1 MTAFDSFPLG
11 RPAFVTNILDRAAH
25 LRSND
30 EKLLALEGHRDARAY
45 VVYRDSLVVKQDAGG
60 PRALLTIDEALK
72 FGANPGTIF
81 LGLRDG
87 AAVFGMG
94 ISAAAV
100 EKLLTRND
108 VAVTELR
115 GMAMQGVVPPD
126 QLSAIAMAKSMVSW
140 HQRHGFCANCG
151 TRTAMKEG
159 GWKRDCPS
167 CKAEHFPRT
176 DPVVIMLVT
185 SGDKC
190 LLGRQKQFLPGMYSC
205 LAGFVE
211 AAETIEDAV
220 RREIFEESGIR
231 CTDVNYYMTQPWPY
245 PSSLMIG
252 CTARATNEDIVVD
265 RTELEDARW
274 FDRAEATLMIKRQHP
289 DGLAGPHPFAIA
301 HHLLGRWLHEG
312 PDSRCIAGN
321 SPWLHRLAPD
331 PGSGTTRN
339 RHDGFPNEFSRCRAK
354 NPAAH
359 PLHRHAGAR
368 PDVSRQRRARPR
380 LQGERQPFRRD
391 LRRQCAQRRDRNR
404 PPRRPRLDLRPDG
417 RRPRNIEPLHL
428 RQARA

>member
-1 MTAFDSFPLG
+1 MSAFDSFPLG
-11 RPAFVTNILDRAAH
+11 KPAFVTHVLDRAAH
-25 LRSND
+25 LRTND
-30 EKLLALEGHRDARAY
+30 EKLFALEGHRDARAY
-45 VVYRDSLVVKQDAGG
+45 VVYRDSLVVRQEAGAS
-60 PRALLTIDEALK
+60 RVLLGVDEAVKL
-72 FGANPGTIF
+72 GANPGTIF

-87 AAVFGMG
+87 APLFGMG
-94 ISAAAV
+94 IAAQAV
-100 EKLLTRND
+100 EKLLGRDD

-115 GMAMQGVVPPD
+115 GMAMQGIVPAD

-140 HQRHGFCANCG
+140 HQRHGFCPNCG
-151 TRTAMKEG
+151 TRTAMKDG

-252 CTARATNEDIVVD
+252 CTARATNEDIIVD
-265 RTELEDARW
+265 RAELEDARW

-301 HHLLGRWLHEG
+301 HHLLGRWV
-312 PDSRCIAGN
+312 
-321 SPWLHRLAPD
+321 
-331 PGSGTTRN
+331 
-339 RHDGFPNEFSRCRAK
+339 
-354 NPAAH
+354 
-359 PLHRHAGAR
+359 HAGPNKGA
-368 PDVSRQRRARPR
+368 
-380 LQGERQPFRRD
+380 
-391 LRRQCAQRRDRNR
+391 
-404 PPRRPRLDLRPDG
+404 
-417 RRPRNIEPLHL
+417 
-428 RQARA
+428 

>member
-1 MTAFDSFPLG
+1 MSAFDKFPLG
-11 RPAFVTNILDRAAH
+11 QPAFVTNVLDRAAH
-25 LRSND
+25 LRTND
-30 EKLLALEGHRDARAY
+30 EKLFALEGHREARAY
-45 VVYRDSLVVKQDAGG
+45 VVYRDLLVVKQEASGA
-60 PRALLTIDEALK
+60 RALLGIEEALK
-72 FGANPGTIF
+72 LGANPGTIF

-87 AAVFGMG
+87 APVFGMG
-94 ISAAAV
+94 IAAAAV
-100 EKLLTRND
+100 EKLLTRED
-108 VAVTELR
+108 AAVTELR
-115 GMAMQGVVPPD
+115 GMAMQGAVPPE
-126 QLSAIAMAKSMVSW
+126 QLSAIAMAKSMVTW

-159 GWKRDCPS
+159 GWKRECPS

-185 SGDKC
+185 YGDKV

-220 RREIFEESGIR
+220 RREILEEFGIR

-265 RTELEDARW
+265 RVELEDARW

-312 PDSRCIAGN
+312 PN
-321 SPWLHRLAPD
+321 
-331 PGSGTTRN
+331 
-339 RHDGFPNEFSRCRAK
+339 
-354 NPAAH
+354 
-359 PLHRHAGAR
+359 AGA
-368 PDVSRQRRARPR
+368 
-380 LQGERQPFRRD
+380 
-391 LRRQCAQRRDRNR
+391 
-404 PPRRPRLDLRPDG
+404 
-417 RRPRNIEPLHL
+417 
-428 RQARA
+428 

>member
-1 MTAFDSFPLG
+1 MSAFDSFPLG
-11 RPAFVTNILDRAAH
+11 QPAFVTNVLDRAAH
-25 LRSND
+25 LRSNE
-30 EKLLALEGHRDARAY
+30 EKLFTLESHRDARAY
-45 VVYRDSLVVKQDAGG
+45 VVYRDSLLVKQDAGRQ
-60 PRALLTIDEALK
+60 RALLSIDEALK

-81 LGLRDG
+81 LGLRDS
-87 AAVFGMG
+87 APVFGMG
-94 ISAAAV
+94 IAPAAA
-100 EKLLTRND
+100 EKLVGRND
-108 VAVTELR
+108 VAITELR

-151 TRTAMKEG
+151 TRTAMKDG
-159 GWKRDCPS
+159 GWKRECPS

-190 LLGRQKQFLPGMYSC
+190 LLGRQKQFPPGMWSC

-220 RREIFEESGIR
+220 RREILEESGIR

-265 RTELEDARW
+265 RAELEDARW
-274 FDRAEATLMIKRQHP
+274 FDRNEATLMIRRQHP

-301 HHLLGRWLHEG
+301 HHLLGRWVHG
-312 PDSRCIAGN
+312 GDTPSA
-321 SPWLHRLAPD
+321 
-331 PGSGTTRN
+331 
-339 RHDGFPNEFSRCRAK
+339 
-354 NPAAH
+354 
-359 PLHRHAGAR
+359 
-368 PDVSRQRRARPR
+368 
-380 LQGERQPFRRD
+380 
-391 LRRQCAQRRDRNR
+391 
-404 PPRRPRLDLRPDG
+404 
-417 RRPRNIEPLHL
+417 
-428 RQARA
+428 

>member
-11 RPAFVTNILDRAAH
+11 QPAFVTHVLDRAAH
-25 LRSND
+25 LRTD
-30 EKLLALEGHRDARAY
+30 DAKLLALEGKPDTRAY
-45 VVYRDSLVVKQDAGG
+45 VVHRDSLVVARENGG
-60 PRALLTIDEALK
+60 SRALLTIDEALK
-72 FGANPGTIF
+72 YGANPGTIF
-81 LGLRDG
+81 LGLREG
-87 AAVFGMG
+87 AAIFGMG
-94 ISAAAV
+94 IGAPAV
-100 EKLLTRND
+100 EKLLTRDD
-108 VAVTELR
+108 VAVSELR

-140 HQRHGFCANCG
+140 HQRHGYCANCG
-151 TRTAMKEG
+151 TRTAMKQG
-159 GWKRDCPS
+159 GWKRDCPN

-185 SGDKC
+185 FGDKV

-274 FDRAEATLMIKRQHP
+274 FDRDEARLMITRKHP

-301 HHLLGRWLHEG
+301 HHLLGRWV
-312 PDSRCIAGN
+312 
-321 SPWLHRLAPD
+321 
-331 PGSGTTRN
+331 
-339 RHDGFPNEFSRCRAK
+339 HDGTS
-354 NPAAH
+354 
-359 PLHRHAGAR
+359 
-368 PDVSRQRRARPR
+368 
-380 LQGERQPFRRD
+380 
-391 LRRQCAQRRDRNR
+391 
-404 PPRRPRLDLRPDG
+404 
-417 RRPRNIEPLHL
+417 
-428 RQARA
+428 

>member
-1 MTAFDSFPLG
+1 MSAFDKFPLG
-11 RPAFVTNILDRAAH
+11 KPAFVTNVLDRAAH
-25 LRSND
+25 LRTNE
-30 EKLLALEGHRDARAY
+30 EKLFALEGHRDARAY
-45 VVYRDSLVVKQDAGG
+45 VVYRDSLLVKQDAGG
-60 PRALLTIDEALK
+60 PRALLSIDEALK

-87 AAVFGMG
+87 AAIFGMG
-94 ISAAAV
+94 IAPASA
-100 EKLLTRND
+100 EKLIGRDD

-115 GMAMQGVVPPD
+115 GMAMQGVVPPE

-151 TRTAMKEG
+151 ARTSMKEG
-159 GWKRDCPS
+159 GWKRECPS

-185 SGDKC
+185 AGEKV

-265 RTELEDARW
+265 RSELEDARW

-301 HHLLGRWLHEG
+301 HHLLGRWVHG
-312 PDSRCIAGN
+312 
-321 SPWLHRLAPD
+321 
-331 PGSGTTRN
+331 GTDN
-339 RHDGFPNEFSRCRAK
+339 
-354 NPAAH
+354 
-359 PLHRHAGAR
+359 GA
-368 PDVSRQRRARPR
+368 
-380 LQGERQPFRRD
+380 
-391 LRRQCAQRRDRNR
+391 
-404 PPRRPRLDLRPDG
+404 
-417 RRPRNIEPLHL
+417 
-428 RQARA
+428 

>member
-11 RPAFVTNILDRAAH
+11 KPAFVSDILDRAAY
-25 LRSND
+25 LRND
-30 EKLLALEGHRDARAY
+30 DAKLMALESHRDTRAF
-45 VVYRDSLVVKQDAGG
+45 VVYRDSLVLKQDPDG
-60 PRALLTIDEALK
+60 PRALLGIDEALK

-94 ISAAAV
+94 ISAPAV
-100 EKLLTRND
+100 ESLLPRKD
-108 VAVTELR
+108 VAVSELR
-115 GMAMQGVVPPD
+115 GMAMQGVVPPN
-126 QLSAIAMAKSMVSW
+126 QLSAIAMAKSLVNW
-140 HQRHGFCANCG
+140 HQRHGYCANCG

-159 GWKRDCPS
+159 GWKRDCPN

-185 SGDKC
+185 SGDKA

-231 CTDVNYYMTQPWPY
+231 CTDVSYYMTQPWPY

-252 CTARATNEDIVVD
+252 CTARAINEDIVID
-265 RTELEDARW
+265 RAELEDARW
-274 FDRAEATLMIKRQHP
+274 FDRAEATLMLKRQHP

-301 HHLLGRWLHEG
+301 HHLVGRWLQIDLG
-312 PDSRCIAGN
+312 SRA
-321 SPWLHRLAPD
+321 
-331 PGSGTTRN
+331 
-339 RHDGFPNEFSRCRAK
+339 
-354 NPAAH
+354 
-359 PLHRHAGAR
+359 
-368 PDVSRQRRARPR
+368 
-380 LQGERQPFRRD
+380 
-391 LRRQCAQRRDRNR
+391 
-404 PPRRPRLDLRPDG
+404 
-417 RRPRNIEPLHL
+417 
-428 RQARA
+428 

>member
-1 MTAFDSFPLG
+1 MSAFDSFPLG
-11 RPAFVTNILDRAAH
+11 QPAFVTHVLDRAAH
-25 LRSND
+25 LRGND
-30 EKLLALEGHRDARAY
+30 EKLMALESHRDARAY
-45 VVYRDSLVVKQDAGG
+45 VIYRDSLVAKQEPSG
-60 PRALLTIDEALK
+60 PRVLLRIDEALK

-87 AAVFGMG
+87 APIFGMG
-94 ISAAAV
+94 IAAAAV
-100 EKLLTRND
+100 EKLLTGQEA
-108 VAVTELR
+108 VVTELR
-115 GMAMQGVVPPD
+115 GMAMQGVVPPE
-126 QLSAIAMAKSMVSW
+126 QLSAIAMAKSMVTW

-151 TRTAMKEG
+151 TRTGMKEG
-159 GWKRDCPS
+159 GWKRDCPN

-252 CTARATNEDIVVD
+252 CTARATSEDIVVD

-274 FDRAEATLMIKRQHP
+274 FDRDEATLMIKRQHP

-301 HHLLGRWLHEG
+301 HHLLGRWVHG
-312 PDSRCIAGN
+312 GN
-321 SPWLHRLAPD
+321 
-331 PGSGTTRN
+331 N
-339 RHDGFPNEFSRCRAK
+339 
-354 NPAAH
+354 
-359 PLHRHAGAR
+359 AGA
-368 PDVSRQRRARPR
+368 
-380 LQGERQPFRRD
+380 
-391 LRRQCAQRRDRNR
+391 
-404 PPRRPRLDLRPDG
+404 
-417 RRPRNIEPLHL
+417 
-428 RQARA
+428 

>member
-1 MTAFDSFPLG
+1 MSAFDSFPLG
-11 RPAFVTNILDRAAH
+11 QPAFVTNILDRAAH
-25 LRSND
+25 LRGND
-30 EKLLALEGHRDARAY
+30 EKLLALEGNPHSRAY
-45 VVYRDSLVVKQDAGG
+45 VVHRDSLVVRKEESGS
-60 PRALLTIDEALK
+60 RALLSVEEALK

-100 EKLLTRND
+100 EKLLTRED

-115 GMAMQGVVPPD
+115 GMAMQGAVPPD
-126 QLSAIAMAKSMVSW
+126 QLSAIAMAKSMVTW

-151 TRTAMKEG
+151 TRTAMREG
-159 GWKRDCPS
+159 GWKRECPN

-185 SGDKC
+185 SGEKC

-265 RTELEDARW
+265 RLELEDARW
-274 FDRAEATLMIKRQHP
+274 FDRDEARLMITRKHP
-289 DGLAGPHPFAIA
+289 NGLAGPHPFAIA
-301 HHLLGRWLHEG
+301 HHLLGRWVHG
-312 PDSRCIAGN
+312 
-321 SPWLHRLAPD
+321 
-331 PGSGTTRN
+331 
-339 RHDGFPNEFSRCRAK
+339 
-354 NPAAH
+354 
-359 PLHRHAGAR
+359 GAT
-368 PDVSRQRRARPR
+368 
-380 LQGERQPFRRD
+380 
-391 LRRQCAQRRDRNR
+391 
-404 PPRRPRLDLRPDG
+404 
-417 RRPRNIEPLHL
+417 
-428 RQARA
+428 

>member
-1 MTAFDSFPLG
+1 MSAFESFPLG
-11 RPAFVTNILDRAAH
+11 QPAFVTNILDRAAH
-25 LRSND
+25 LRGND
-30 EKLLALEGHRDARAY
+30 EKLLALESHPNSRAY
-45 VVYRDSLVVKQDAGG
+45 VVHRDSLVVKRDGEG
-60 PRALLTIDEALK
+60 SRALLSIDEAHK

-94 ISAAAV
+94 ITAVAV
-100 EKLLTRND
+100 EKLMTRDD

-115 GMAMQGVVPPD
+115 GMAMQGVVPPE

-151 TRTAMKEG
+151 TRTAMRQG
-159 GWKRDCPS
+159 GWKRDCPN
-167 CKAEHFPRT
+167 CKVEHFPRT

-190 LLGRQKQFLPGMYSC
+190 LLGRQKQFPPGMYSC

-220 RREIFEESGIR
+220 RREILEESGIR

-252 CTARATNEDIVVD
+252 CSARATSDDIVVD

-274 FDRAEATLMIKRQHP
+274 FDREEARLMITRKHP

-301 HHLLGRWLHEG
+301 HHLVGRWVHG
-312 PDSRCIAGN
+312 
-321 SPWLHRLAPD
+321 
-331 PGSGTTRN
+331 GTT
-339 RHDGFPNEFSRCRAK
+339 
-354 NPAAH
+354 
-359 PLHRHAGAR
+359 AGA
-368 PDVSRQRRARPR
+368 
-380 LQGERQPFRRD
+380 
-391 LRRQCAQRRDRNR
+391 
-404 PPRRPRLDLRPDG
+404 
-417 RRPRNIEPLHL
+417 
-428 RQARA
+428 